1 MASLASSAPISV
13 GSEQQE
19 IPAPEKK
26 LSLRRRVAIIL
37 VVDIALWL
45 VLGGAGYGVYALLN

>member
-1 MASLASSAPISV
+1 MASSASSAPIAV
-13 GSEQQE
+13 ASERQE

-37 VVDIALWL
+37 ALDIALWL